1 MPCAVRAKH
10 APYENGHL
18 GKVGADMDV
27 AGAPTI
33 RVVEF
38 DGELYAIEGSHRL
51 AQAHH
56 RGLEPKLVIEAV
68 EPEAVPSDHW
78 RKVADTLPI
87 YEFPHALVLRLSD
100 FQGAD

>member
-1 MPCAVRAKH
+1 MPCNVRAKH
-10 APYENGHL
+10 LPYEDGHL

-38 DGELYAIEGSHRL
+38 DGELYAVEGSHRL

-56 RGLEPKLVIEAV
+56 RGETPKLVIEAT
-68 EPEAVPSDHW
+68 DTDDDRDGYW
-78 RKVADTLPI
+78 RRVAATLPL
-87 YEFPHALVLRLSD
+87 YEFPHAFVLRLSD
-100 FQGAD
+100 FGGA